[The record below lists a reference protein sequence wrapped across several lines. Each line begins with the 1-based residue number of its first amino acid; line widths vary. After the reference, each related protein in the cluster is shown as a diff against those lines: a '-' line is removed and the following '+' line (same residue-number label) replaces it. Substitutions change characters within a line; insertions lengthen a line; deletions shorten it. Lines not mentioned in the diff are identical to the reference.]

1 MLSACP
7 GGSLQDVSVLGLRV
21 AQLSMAD
28 IAALVVAPLQSGDG
42 LKMVVTANVD
52 HVVTLH
58 SNPRFRD
65 AYRGAWIVTIDG
77 TPIFWYAK
85 MRGIAVDKVT
95 GADLFP
101 EIMRR
106 LRPGVHR
113 PYFICSNCQT
123 GEAIVN
129 WLLREGFDRNSVGF
143 FVPDFGFEK
152 DAHKTEQVVN
162 EIRRLNTT
170 HLFLGIGAPKSEIWI
185 SENRHLL
192 GDVYAFGV
200 GAALNFFAGTVRRA
214 PAAFRNA
221 GVEWLWRVVLEPR
234 RLALRYVLG
243 ALRILPIFIHDLT
256 HRAG

>member
-1 MLSACP
+1 
-7 GGSLQDVSVLGLRV
+7 
-21 AQLSMAD
+21 
-28 IAALVVAPLQSGDG
+28 
-42 LKMVVTANVD
+42 
-52 HVVTLH
+52 
-58 SNPRFRD
+58 
-65 AYRGAWIVTIDG
+65 
-77 TPIFWYAK
+77 
-85 MRGIAVDKVT
+85 
-95 GADLFP
+95 
-101 EIMRR
+101 
-106 LRPGVHR
+106 
-113 PYFICSNCQT
+113 
-123 GEAIVN
+123 VN

-221 GVEWLWRVVLEPR
+221 GVEWLWRMVLEPR

-256 HRAG
+256 HHAG